1 MAERSVTPRPL
12 APVVAE
18 FDTPEAVVEAAA
30 RLRALGYAK
39 LEAYT
44 PFPIPALER
53 ALAVRRTRL
62 PLLVFIAGAI
72 GASLSYLILWFT
84 NAHDYRL
91 NVGGRPFNSIPADIP
106 IMFETTVLFAAGA
119 AFFSA
124 LLLSGL
130 PRLHH
135 DVFALEGFERTTLDR
150 FWITIGDVHALRA
163 DEAEAELATLRS
175 ELARLGAV
183 EVRGA
188 ESRSP

>member
-1 MAERSVTPRPL
+1 MAERLGLS
-12 APVVAE
+12 PVVAE
-18 FDTPEAVVEAAA
+18 FDSPEAIVDAAS
-30 RLRALGYAK
+30 RLRALGYVE

-44 PFPIPALER
+44 PFPIPELEVALALE
-53 ALAVRRTRL
+53 RTRL
-62 PLLVFIAGAI
+62 PILVFLAGAS
-72 GASLSYLILWFT
+72 GAALAYLVMWFT

-150 FWITIGDVHALRA
+150 FWITIGDAHSLRG
-163 DEAEAELATLRS
+163 DEEEAELATLRS
-175 ELARLGAV
+175 ELSRLGAV
-183 EVRGA
+183 AVRGA
-188 ESRSP
+188 EARTQ